1 MRPLGLGDTTYDF
14 RRAPDSLLVAGR
26 HAILRTSGPAAAG
39 KGAAAWADEP
49 FTAPGAFSV
58 IGGVISSLR
67 DVVAWDRWLA
77 SAFDDPDRAEVHDE
91 VLPAR
96 LRRIMQTGHTP
107 IPPVLRSGS
116 SRGCVRVAS
125 PSPRRSTR
133 VVHRVSATS
142 SVAGASATLKSR
154 VWMRGG
160 SREAKERTE

>member
-96 LRRIMQTGHTP
+96 LRRIMQT
-107 IPPVLRSGS
+107 VS
-116 SRGCVRVAS
+116 
-125 PSPRRSTR
+125 
-133 VVHRVSATS
+133 RVSSGMAYDIPHAGHVLDSQTV
-142 SVAGASATLKSR
+142 SV
-154 VWMRGG
+154 RGDVAAVAARQM
-160 SREAKERTE
+160 SPT